1 MSKGP
6 EVSTTENEPWAE
18 QIPYLQQMFQ
28 GAGDLYNNYNP
39 EYYQGDAVADL
50 TSAQNLGMQGMQN
63 WAADSQSAVLDP
75 ALQAFQYG
83 TGSGVLDVANNPY
96 VQGMAQSAAR
106 DAYSSL
112 PGIFGDIRG
121 GALLSGGYGGGR
133 QGIAEGNAI
142 GTAHQNAINATANI
156 YGDAYG
162 QGLQHQGN
170 VLGMA
175 GGLMDLG
182 NYGNDLLMNAGGVQ
196 QAQNQAE
203 TDAAMQQ
210 HEWEQNLP
218 YQQLQNFQNVIGGF
232 NWGGQG
238 TSTQPGQDNTGAIIQ
253 GLATLAAPSDERLKT
268 DIMKVG
274 ELPSGISLYTWKW
287 KEEAKKL
294 LGDELGNTFGVIAQ
308 EVNKVMPEA
317 VEKYSDGFYR
327 VDYAKVYG
335 YA

>member
-6 EVSTTENEPWAE
+6 EVSTTSNEPWAA
-18 QIPYLQQMFQ
+18 QQPYLTNMFE
-28 GAGDLYNNYNP
+28 GAADLYNNYDP
-39 EYYQGDAVADL
+39 TYYGGDAVADL
-50 TSAQNLGMQGMQN
+50 TDAQNLGLTGMQE
-63 WAADSQSAVLDP
+63 WAQQGQSQVLDP

-142 GTAHQNAINATANI
+142 GAANQNAINATANI
-156 YGDAYG
+156 YGNAYG

-175 GGLMDLG
+175 GGLMNLG
-182 NYGNDLLMNAGGVQ
+182 NYGNELMMNAGGIQ
-196 QAQNQAE
+196 QAQNQSE
-203 TDAAMQQ
+203 IDASMQQ

-218 YQQLQNFQNVIGGF
+218 YQQLQNYQNTVGGF
-232 NWGGQG
+232 QWGGEG
-238 TSTQPGQDNTGAIIQ
+238 TSTQPGQNQVGNIIQ
-253 GLATLAAPSDERLKT
+253 GLAML
-268 DIMKVG
+268 
-274 ELPSGISLYTWKW
+274 
-287 KEEAKKL
+287 
-294 LGDELGNTFGVIAQ
+294 
-308 EVNKVMPEA
+308 
-317 VEKYSDGFYR
+317 
-327 VDYAKVYG
+327 
-335 YA
+335 